1 MNRFNQLLIAAL
13 VVQIIIAGGI
23 YISNQAPAA
32 EQMHMALLSTDSNTI
47 DRITIDE
54 GDDKHTV
61 LSKVD
66 GIWQLPD
73 YHQLPASRSKVDEI
87 LAKLESTHSGW
98 PVATTASS
106 RERFQVAD
114 KNYQKKISVGK
125 GDDALQ
131 TLYLGTSPGFRQL
144 HVRRAGE
151 DEVYVVKLNSYEFPS
166 QHTSWLDT
174 ALLQPG
180 GDITS
185 LQGSDFVLNKQ
196 GDGWQLAEG
205 DGEAVK
211 QEIDKLINSL
221 ARVSVQGVAEKTLD
235 NTDYVLT
242 VKAAGNTLQYR
253 LFKDGNDHYISRND
267 YVQTFKIN
275 QSDYEK
281 ITGQNVTQLVK
292 RIDVEDQSAIA
303 ESEYTNSEAKLTTPS
318 TEQE

>member
-23 YISNQAPAA
+23 YISNQPTAVG
-32 EQMHMALLSTDSNTI
+32 QMHMVLLSTDSNTI

-54 GDDKHTV
+54 GDDNQTV

-66 GIWQLPD
+66 GIWQLPE
-73 YHQLPASRSKVDEI
+73 YHQLPASQSKVDEI
-87 LAKLESTHSGW
+87 LAKLESTNSGW
-98 PVATTASS
+98 PVATTSSS
-106 RERFQVAD
+106 RDRFKVAD
-114 KNYQKKISVGK
+114 ENYQKKISLGK
-125 GDDALQ
+125 GDDALL

-151 DEVYVVKLNSYEFPS
+151 DEVYTVKLNSYEFPS

-185 LQGSDFVLNKQ
+185 LQGPDFALHKQ
-196 GDGWQLAEG
+196 ADDWQLTEG
-205 DGEAVK
+205 DGETVK

-221 ARVSVQGVAEKTLD
+221 AHLTVQGVAEKTFD
-235 NTDYVLT
+235 NNDYVLT
-242 VKAAGNTLQYR
+242 VKASGNTLQYH

-267 YVQTFKIN
+267 YAQTFTIN

-281 ITGQNVTQLVK
+281 ITGQNATQLVK
-292 RIDVEDQSAIA
+292 RTDVEDQSDIA
-303 ESEYTNSEAKLTTPS
+303 ESEYTNSEAKLTAPN
-318 TEQE
+318 TEQ